1 MKILNNNII
10 ICFLLNFLLACV
22 TPAELDYLDVNKDI
36 HVLDEFNYNYKVKT
50 GDLLSVQIKT
60 ITPVEFDFF
69 NQTKES
75 NSQLVVSNPYLYGY
89 VVNSEGYLDLPIIGT
104 FDVRGK
110 TISEVSFLIRD
121 RSKSYFKDPTVKV
134 NILNFYVTVLGE
146 VNRPG
151 RINVIEPQ
159 TTLLEIIGLAGDL
172 KEYANR
178 KRVKIIRSSG
188 EEPVIYYVN
197 LKDLNIINSS
207 LFYLQPDD
215 VVYVEPLQKKFFG
228 FKDIA
233 STLSFAISSYTLY
246 YLISQ

>member
-1 MKILNNNII
+1 MKIVNNII
-10 ICFLLNFLLACV
+10 ICFLLNFMLACV

-36 HVLDEFNYNYKVKT
+36 HVLDEFNYDYKVKT

-75 NSQLVVSNPYLYGY
+75 NSQLFVSNPYLYGY
-89 VVNSEGYLDLPIIGT
+89 VVNAEGYLDLPIIGS
-104 FDVRGK
+104 FNVRGK
-110 TISEVSFLIRD
+110 TIAEVSFLISD
-121 RSKSYFKDPTVKV
+121 RSKSYFKDPNVKV

-146 VNRPG
+146 VNKPG

-188 EEPVIYYVN
+188 ETPVIYYVN
-197 LKDLNIINSS
+197 LKDLSIINSS

-228 FKDIA
+228 F
-233 STLSFAISSYTLY
+233 
-246 YLISQ
+246 

>member
-1 MKILNNNII
+1 MKIVNNII
-10 ICFLLNFLLACV
+10 ICFLLNFMLACV
-22 TPAELDYLDVNKDI
+22 TPAELDYLDVSKDI
-36 HVLDEFNYNYKVKT
+36 HVLDEFNYDYKVKT

-75 NSQLVVSNPYLYGY
+75 NSQLFVSNPYLYGY
-89 VVNSEGYLDLPIIGT
+89 VVNSEGYLELPIIGS
-104 FDVRGK
+104 FNVRGK
-110 TISEVSFLIRD
+110 TISEVSFLISD

-146 VNRPG
+146 VNKPG

-188 EEPVIYYVN
+188 ETPVIYYVN
-197 LKDLNIINSS
+197 LKDLSIINSS

-228 FKDIA
+228 FKDLA

>member
-1 MKILNNNII
+1 M
-10 ICFLLNFLLACV
+10 
-22 TPAELDYLDVNKDI
+22 
-36 HVLDEFNYNYKVKT
+36 
-50 GDLLSVQIKT
+50 
-60 ITPVEFDFF
+60 
-69 NQTKES
+69 
-75 NSQLVVSNPYLYGY
+75 
-89 VVNSEGYLDLPIIGT
+89 
-104 FDVRGK
+104 
-110 TISEVSFLIRD
+110 
-121 RSKSYFKDPTVKV
+121 
-134 NILNFYVTVLGE
+134 NILNFYVTVFGE
-146 VNRPG
+146 VNKPG

-188 EEPVIYYVN
+188 ETPVIYYVN
-197 LKDLNIINSS
+197 LKDLSIINSS

-228 FKDIA
+228 FKDLA

>member
-1 MKILNNNII
+1 MGILYKIA
-10 ICFLLNFLLACV
+10 ICFFLSFLFSCV
-22 TPAELDYLDVNKDI
+22 TPYELEYLNVNKDV
-36 HVLDEFNYNYKVKT
+36 HVLDEFNYDYKIKN

-60 ITPVEFDFF
+60 ITPLEFDFF
-69 NQTKES
+69 NQIKES
-75 NSQLVVSNPYLYGY
+75 NSQLFVSNPYLYGY
-89 VVNSEGYLDLPIIGT
+89 MVNSEGYLELPIIGD
-104 FDVRGK
+104 FEVAGK
-110 TISEVSFLIRD
+110 TISEVKSLIAD

-146 VNRPG
+146 VNHPG
-151 RINVIEPQ
+151 RINVTEPQ

-188 EEPVIYYVN
+188 SHPVIYYVN
-197 LKDLNIINSS
+197 LKDLSIVNSS

-215 VVYVEPLQKKFFG
+215 VVYIEPLQKKFLG
-228 FKDIA
+228 FNDIT

-246 YLISQ
+246 YLLIQ